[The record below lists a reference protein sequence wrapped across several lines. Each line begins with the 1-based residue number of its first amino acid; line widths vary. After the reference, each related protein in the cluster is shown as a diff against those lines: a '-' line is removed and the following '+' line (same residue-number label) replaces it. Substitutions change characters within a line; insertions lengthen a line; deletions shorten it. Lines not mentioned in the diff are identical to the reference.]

1 MKKFL
6 QLFVLSILSLVAVSV
21 SAQTYNDGVWYSFYK
36 DLFDIYTIGEKSFDV
51 FAPTQDSLRFS
62 YEYAGGVTAVSPF
75 QSQETDVYEFA
86 DASNMTHI
94 GDADGIKRY
103 DVYTSMPVSRN
114 INKLLFKRD
123 VGNTYGVNYKR
134 VNVLMAKHILLA
146 EGEYGTESMTYT
158 FEPTQVGEV
167 LLASVDL
174 RSFLSAG
181 DITISSD
188 NPAFRVGSVDN
199 TEALVW
205 AVGANACASQNGTD
219 GALAGGETLGDIDQ
233 YRVAIYFCP
242 DYVKD
247 YQGTITLTDGA
258 STVTIAVTG
267 TGYVEQKFAQEII
280 WEQDLAMLNVFD
292 TILLNA
298 EAKNEVTFAL
308 SDTTIASLEGNRLV
322 LHNAGEL
329 EVYAYAAEDLL
340 YLADTLIK
348 TVTVNPLSQEIV
360 WTLDTLVMT
369 VGDSLVLN
377 AVATSG
383 LDVTYLTNV
392 DSVVLIDDALLLA
405 LNPGEVV
412 LTALQEGNNNYLA
425 AQMEYTITVVAA
437 QDDDEEED
445 DEEGDDVTTDLEDML
460 DSQVKVSKI
469 IRDGKMYIIRD
480 NQVYDILGTRL

>member
-6 QLFVLSILSLVAVSV
+6 QLFVLSVLSLVAVSMK
-21 SAQTYNDGVWYSFYK
+21 AQTYNGGVWYSFYNEQ
-36 DLFDIYTIGEKSFDV
+36 FDIYTIGEKSFDV

-62 YEYAGGVTAVSPF
+62 YEYAGGVTAISPF
-75 QSQETDVYEFA
+75 QSQETDVYESA
-86 DASNMTHI
+86 DGSNMTHI

-167 LLASVDL
+167 LLASVNL

-181 DITISSD
+181 DITITSD
-188 NPAFRVGSVDN
+188 NPAFRVGSAEN
-199 TEALVW
+199 TEAMVW
-205 AVGANACASQNGTD
+205 AVGANACASQNGVD

-233 YRVAIYFCP
+233 YGVAIYFCP

-247 YQGTITLTDGA
+247 YQGTITITDGV
-258 STVTIAVTG
+258 STATISVTG
-267 TGYVEQKFAQEII
+267 SGYVDNKFAQEMV
-280 WEQDLAMLNVFD
+280 WEQDLAVVNVFD
-292 TILLNA
+292 TIVLSA
-298 EAKNEVTFAL
+298 QAKNEITYAV
-308 SDTTIASLEGNRLV
+308 SDSTIASVEGNVLV
-322 LHNAGEL
+322 LHNAGEV
-329 EVYAYAAEDLL
+329 EVYAYAAEDVM
-340 YLADTLIK
+340 YLADTLAK
-348 TVTVNPLSQEIV
+348 TVVVSPLAQEIV

-369 VGDSLVLN
+369 VGDTLVLN

-383 LDVTYLTNV
+383 LEVSYLTDV
-392 DSVVLIDDALLLA
+392 DSVVVIEGGMMVA

-412 LTALQEGNNNYLA
+412 VTALQEGNNNYVA
-425 AQMEYTITVVAA
+425 AEMEYTITVVAA
-437 QDDDEEED
+437 EDDDQ
-445 DEEGDDVTTDLEDML
+445 EGDDVTTGLEDVQE
-460 DSQVKVSKI
+460 QVKVSKI
-469 IRDGKMYIIRD
+469 VRDGKIYIIRGE
-480 NQVYDILGTRL
+480 QVYDMLGSRL